1 MRSTRLSG
9 LPLAEPINEVER
21 VYLQRKRAQARI
33 EVEDVDYSA
42 TLQGIFQQYD
52 TWEGFVMARPL
63 LKSWVKPNQERMRGP
78 AIVLPPDVRNM
89 EIKNHMFQQLP
100 RFYGLA
106 KEDVMGFLNEI
117 ENFINNLPRPGA
129 GITDDQL
136 RMKVF
141 AMGLGDRAKA
151 WLGTLEAGSLKN

>member
-1 MRSTRLSG
+1 MRSTRSSG
-9 LPLAEPINEVER
+9 VPLAEPINEVER

-89 EIKNHMFQQLP
+89 EIKNNMFQQLP

-117 ENFINNLPRPGA
+117 ENFINNLLRPGA
-129 GITDDQL
+129 GVTDDQL

-141 AMGLGDRAKA
+141 AMGLGSAMVSHMRISK
-151 WLGTLEAGSLKN
+151 